1 MSLNI
6 LTMPW
11 TICHLNWAMQPH
23 DFRTPLWMMLY
34 KKQCKQP
41 NVINFQ
47 EVPMP
52 AKGGT
57 TTIPTQEKQQNHGK
71 TRYQHDFPKS
81 SLHWMSTSGCRRT
94 STTSICLDS
103 WSWILENYAPNQ
115 GKKRWTKGW
124 LYITIHNL
132 YIHRCYIIYIYENN
146 VNSCKFNELIHMYL
160 SSRFKSFK
168 YKNKYP
174 HRFKKIILG
183 ELYFLFRQPLS

>member
-1 MSLNI
+1 MIAKPKIKPQRKETWRNYQNLPFDCRKPQDYVFKH
-6 LTMPW
+6 LWP
-11 TICHLNWAMQPH
+11 CHEQFATSTGLCSPAISVQLFEWSS
-23 DFRTPLWMMLY
+23 
-34 KKQCKQP
+34 KKPCKQP

-52 AKGGT
+52 TKGGT

-115 GKKRWTKGW
+115 GTNVRKKCW
-124 LYITIHNL
+124 LYIIKLNV
-132 YIHRCYIIYIYENN
+132 YRCYIYICE
-146 VNSCKFNELIHMYL
+146 KM
-160 SSRFKSFK
+160 
-168 YKNKYP
+168 
-174 HRFKKIILG
+174 
-183 ELYFLFRQPLS
+183 